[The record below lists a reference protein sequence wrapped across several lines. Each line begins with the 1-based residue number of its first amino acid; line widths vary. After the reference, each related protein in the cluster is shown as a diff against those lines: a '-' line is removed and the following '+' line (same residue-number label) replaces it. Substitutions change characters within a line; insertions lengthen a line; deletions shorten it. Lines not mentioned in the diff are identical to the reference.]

1 MKNQSSLKNHHL
13 IPSFT
18 FSSPISHLLSLFS
31 FLPSLIFSF
40 LLLSHSLEAQKPG
53 SVPGPWHQ
61 ESGDRNWALV
71 IHGGAGGPAKG
82 TMSGEKEEGYLK
94 KLDEALTLGSGIL
107 SKGGSSMDAVEAVIR
122 FMENCPL
129 FNAGKGAVL
138 DSDGKAE
145 LDASIMDGKT
155 GLAGAVGGVTT
166 IKNPISAARRVMM
179 KTPHVMLVGSGA
191 ERFAQ
196 EQGLEIVDP
205 SYFIT
210 PERWD
215 QWKQGNT
222 KHQPRQGPGKSGQGE
237 EKKHG
242 TVGAVAL
249 DQQGNLAAA
258 TSTGGMGNKM
268 VGRIG
273 DSPIIGA
280 GTFASNKT
288 CAVSATGHGEF
299 FIRNVVAY
307 DLSALMEYRGMTLEK
322 AAGYLIMEKLKE
334 QKADGGLI
342 ALDRNG
348 NIAMPF
354 NTNAMFRGF
363 VKSDGTRMVA
373 IY

>member
-1 MKNQSSLKNHHL
+1 
-13 IPSFT
+13 
-18 FSSPISHLLSLFS
+18 
-31 FLPSLIFSF
+31 
-40 LLLSHSLEAQKPG
+40 
-53 SVPGPWHQ
+53 
-61 ESGDRNWALV
+61 
-71 IHGGAGGPAKG
+71 
-82 TMSGEKEEGYLK
+82 MSGEKEEAYLK
-94 KLDEALTLGSGIL
+94 KLNEALTLGSAIL

-122 FMENCPL
+122 FMEDCPL

-166 IKNPISAARRVMM
+166 IKNPVSAARLVMM
-179 KTPHVMLVGSGA
+179 KTPHVMLIGSGA
-191 ERFAQ
+191 ERFAK

-210 PERWD
+210 PERLD
-215 QWKQGNT
+215 QWKKDKIKDHSQLG
-222 KHQPRQGPGKSGQGE
+222 PRTSDRKE
-237 EKKHG
+237 EQKHG

-268 VGRIG
+268 AGRIG

-280 GTFASNKT
+280 GTYASNKT

-307 DLSALMEYRGMTLEK
+307 DLSALMEYRGMTLEN
-322 AAGYLIMEKLKE
+322 AAGYLILEKLKE
-334 QKADGGLI
+334 QKANGGLI
-342 ALDRNG
+342 ALDRMG